1 MIVAVIPALDEAATI
16 GGIVARLRR
25 KVGVIVV
32 DDASTDGTADHAR
45 LAGAIHVVRHCRQ
58 RGKAAALRTG
68 FAEALRHGATGV
80 VTLDGDGQHDPDDLP
95 RLVEAAR
102 RQPDALVVGDR
113 LGSVEGDRV
122 PPLRLAG
129 LYAADWSVGRLVRR
143 SVPDSQ
149 CGYRLYPAAMLRD
162 LALRSEGF
170 VFETA
175 VLLQAARAGRP
186 IIWVPV
192 RRIYLRGRRSRF
204 RALID
209 GGRIAAFLGREAV
222 SQLRSRHV
230 AFRTSPPAPA
240 PPPILEV

>member
-45 LAGAIHVVRHCRQ
+45 LAGAIHVVCHSRQ
-58 RGKAAALRTG
+58 RGKAAALR
-68 FAEALRHGATGV
+68 TGV